1 MGGAV
6 LADGV
11 DPMSIRTN
19 SSVNT
24 IFSLV
29 NSMVGGTMLLFPVLC
44 MQAGIITST
53 FIMGISCF
61 VSYTTCAIFTKHMK
75 DSEIDIQWPIKRIL
89 GNGWYIFFVSIC
101 TFYLFF
107 LC

>member
-19 SSVNT
+19 SSMNT
-24 IFSLV
+24 VFSLV

-44 MQAGIITST
+44 MQ
-53 FIMGISCF
+53 
-61 VSYTTCAIFTKHMK
+61 VL
-75 DSEIDIQWPIKRIL
+75 E
-89 GNGWYIFFVSIC
+89 
-101 TFYLFF
+101 
-107 LC
+107 